1 MEDLMDTLIFSQTA
15 IFRMQQLAS
24 CFYHKTGTRHRM
36 ATQEGM
42 LGLLRDAGSSADKD
56 IRQYYDA
63 FVMEL
68 NKHQL
73 DMLEARNVSMRRP
86 FYASVNTPVRK
97 AS

>member
-1 MEDLMDTLIFSQTA
+1 MDTLIFSQTA

-24 CFYHKTGTRHRM
+24 CLYHKTGIRHRM

-42 LGLLRDAGSSADKD
+42 LALLRDAGASADRD

-73 DMLEARNVSMRRP
+73 DMLEARNVTLRKP
-86 FYASVNTPVRK
+86 FYASVITPIRK